1 MPSIAQY
8 IHDNYNEYWGISEYP
23 ADQCAVFSKAKEE
36 WGILG
41 NMTTAKI
48 VIDGVEFKST
58 EHLYQMM
65 KFKDPEI
72 VKKVWNGETAR
83 GAKSSSVKMT
93 AKS

>member
-41 NMTTAKI
+41 NMTMQR
-48 VIDGVEFKST
+48 
-58 EHLYQMM
+58 L
-65 KFKDPEI
+65 
-72 VKKVWNGETAR
+72 
-83 GAKSSSVKMT
+83 
-93 AKS
+93 

>member
-8 IHDNYNEYWGISEYP
+8 IHDNYNEYWGIYEYP

-48 VIDGVEFKST
+48 VIDGVELVDRTSLPDD
-58 EHLYQMM
+58 EVQ
-65 KFKDPEI
+65 
-72 VKKVWNGETAR
+72 G
-83 GAKSSSVKMT
+83 S
-93 AKS
+93 